1 MVTSFTT
8 LILFTLLPDSGELM
22 VMGVTILLSLTVFCL
37 LASTHIP
44 ETSEVPPSIGRY
56 GMMGRSMEI
65 KKIMNLL
72 FFVIF
77 DISVFITQPAH
88 ERLSKLIYTRN

>member
-1 MVTSFTT
+1 
-8 LILFTLLPDSGELM
+8 M

-56 GMMGRSMEI
+56 GIMGRSMEI
-65 KKIMNLL
+65 KKKIINLL
-72 FFVIF
+72 FFAIF
-77 DISVFITQPAH
+77 DFSLFITEPAH
-88 ERLSKLIYTRN
+88 ERLSKLMYTRN